1 MNTHKILSILLIVS
15 FLVIPTLSVRGATDG
30 WQTVAEGIEYQK
42 FHLTSPRPI
51 DLFVARM
58 DRDGTKY
65 PNTTIESSI
74 AQGSLA
80 AGRETVRGMAARYD
94 GAINY
99 WNQTWGGRNQVA
111 VAINGFF
118 FDGTTGTPWS
128 GQIQSGWYAKRFTDV
143 QSVNGFVWT
152 LNRQAFIGEC
162 SYHIAAKQLI
172 TYLDYWRTY
181 TKNSMGINEPRTDDS
196 IIIYTP
202 QYAASTGTSD
212 VSGPDVE
219 VLVEMERPSLI
230 LPLSAMAVGTVREI
244 RTNQGDAQIPFDY
257 VVISAQGAQ
266 VDTILGR
273 LNVGDRIGI
282 SHELTS
288 CNNFPTY
295 PWTKAYAGIGGDKY
309 FLKDSRLS
317 NHSRERPG
325 CPDGDR
331 LRAGFYLLRG
341 CRRAQPG
348 GQ

>member
-58 DRDGTKY
+58 DRDGAKY

-99 WNQTWGGRNQVA
+99 WNQTWGGRNRVA

-162 SYHIAAKQLI
+162 SSSHCRQAG
-172 TYLDYWRTY
+172 DH
-181 TKNSMGINEPRTDDS
+181 
-196 IIIYTP
+196 
-202 QYAASTGTSD
+202 
-212 VSGPDVE
+212 
-219 VLVEMERPSLI
+219 
-230 LPLSAMAVGTVREI
+230 LPGL
-244 RTNQGDAQIPFDY
+244 
-257 VVISAQGAQ
+257 
-266 VDTILGR
+266 
-273 LNVGDRIGI
+273 
-282 SHELTS
+282 
-288 CNNFPTY
+288 
-295 PWTKAYAGIGGDKY
+295 
-309 FLKDSRLS
+309 
-317 NHSRERPG
+317 
-325 CPDGDR
+325 
-331 LRAGFYLLRG
+331 
-341 CRRAQPG
+341 
-348 GQ
+348 